1 MAEALLE
8 KEIVEKVR
16 HSEAIEALEGKIK
29 DGVKMAKKFGKTST
43 EAAEELLDDTT
54 RQIKRHPAGYIFGAL
69 GVGILLG
76 GLLGFFI
83 RRK

>member
-8 KEIVEKVR
+8 KDIVEKVR
-16 HSEAIEALEGKIK
+16 HSEAIEALEEKFK
-29 DGVKMAKKFGKTST
+29 DGVKAARKIGKTST
-43 EAAEELLDDTT
+43 EAVEELLEDTT
-54 RQIKRHPAGYIFGAL
+54 RQIKRHPAGYVVGAF
-69 GVGILLG
+69 GVGVLLG

>member
-16 HSEAIEALEGKIK
+16 HSDAIEAIEEKFK

-43 EAAEELLDDTT
+43 EAAEELLEDTE
-54 RQIKRHPAGYIFGAL
+54 RRIKHHPVGLVVGAF
-69 GVGILLG
+69 GVGVLLG